1 MLTIDRT
8 LDARGLICPM
18 PTVKAG
24 KELRGMAPGQVL
36 KVIISDPAA
45 RRDFPAWV
53 EDFGHELLEATQ
65 EADGSLVFVV
75 RKGEE

>member
-1 MLTIDRT
+1 VLTIDRT
-8 LDARGLICPM
+8 LDARGLMCPM

-24 KELRGMAPGQVL
+24 AELKRMATGQVL

-45 RRDFPAWV
+45 RSDFPAWA
-53 EDFGHELLEATQ
+53 EDFGHELLETAE
-65 EADGSLVFVV
+65 EADGALAFVV